1 MAKKL
6 LVVTILFVLLS
17 AYLSVFSTI
26 SFANSSDEE
35 IINIVKNIPRY
46 YVFDID
52 KFQSREIDI
61 QEYSCIQLENY
72 ITQLI
77 NDDSIRIEIEE
88 IGAGGSI
95 NTYEWDANIK
105 IYRNEI
111 FLDKVQFKWEN
122 NTQIIMFGLIT
133 VPYEEEEKS
142 ESEKI
147 SYANNIL
154 DNRYMIGSLDQRAY
168 EIEKISQL
176 NGKDIVLLDTDK
188 FGTIKYSDEENSKNL
203 YSIVYPDN
211 QGETIPLMIMQKKY
225 IDDDYKNDVYNSIK
239 NIPKYYV
246 FDIDKFHSQD
256 ITLLEYTKQQLENY
270 MKNFIDDDTRKIN
283 VDILESRYK
292 FNTIEFSTDIKIL
305 KNNTLEN
312 TVHFGWDNNTPI
324 TAFSLITVPYGIKN
338 EQRFFLEYARNIIE
352 NKYNYPYQYELER
365 KQRDYELSNKDTI
378 LLGTEKFG
386 TKKYYNGQL
395 TLYNLKPQN
404 DTTNIEP
411 LIIMQEPSIN
421 VGKGTKEEPY
431 LISTPQQLSAIRN
444 NLSANYKLVN
454 DIDLTYDTS
463 NANGDFYNNGKGW
476 ETIEDT
482 FSGSLD
488 GNNKIITGIT
498 QNISNENTGLFN
510 NVTGKIM
517 NLNLE
522 NININANYDGTTLGY
537 NNISGLTSSLNGEI
551 DNVLVTGNIFVNA
564 TDNSP
569 YQPLYSVGAIAGWA
583 FYDSNISNVV
593 NKANIQIEG
602 TATSGNYGGILGI
615 GRSTKIINAVNY
627 GNVKSTKSGTFLG
640 GIVGDID
647 CYNGISEIINCE
659 NKGNL
664 ESRGTI
670 GGIAGMNSG
679 TTIRYCKNYGN
690 ITTDNLLG
698 GITGYNSDYTDKN
711 NITRKGIVEECFNTG
726 SLNINIEGNAIYNRT
741 GGIAGV
747 NSGEICNCFN
757 TEIVNISGYNRDRS
771 EFIQFYIGIG
781 GLVGENGGN
790 IYTSYSTGLGDTN
803 YGENLIEYMNINALV
818 GKVINNSCIIKDCY
832 YFENGLYAYSDM
844 NNEKIKTEGNLT
856 LDEMQLE
863 ESYIGFD
870 FNNTWHI
877 EKTTLYKFPKLIK
890 NDIEDK
896 ILQKGD
902 INGDGKINGKDWNR
916 LYEHINETNLLTEE
930 EFERAD
936 VNNDGKVNGK
946 DWNRLYEHINET
958 NPLF

>member
-1 MAKKL
+1 MIRKL
-6 LVVTILFVLLS
+6 KVIFILFTILLTYF
-17 AYLSVFSTI
+17 SVFSTI
-26 SFANSSDEE
+26 SYASRSNEE
-35 IINIVKNIPRY
+35 VVNIVKNIPLY
-46 YVFDID
+46 YAFDIE
-52 KFQSREIDI
+52 KFQMENSSDI
-61 QEYSCIQLENY
+61 VEYSNIQLKKY

-77 NDDSIRIEIEE
+77 NDDSFKIEIEE
-88 IGAGGSI
+88 VGGGGDFNI
-95 NTYEWDANIK
+95 YEWDADIK
-105 IYRNEI
+105 I
-111 FLDKVQFKWEN
+111 FKGTTLIDTVKFRYDN
-122 NTQIIMFGLIT
+122 NTQLVMMGILT
-133 VPYEEEEKS
+133 VPYVNVEKD

-147 SYANNIL
+147 TYAENVL
-154 DNRYMIGSLDQRAY
+154 KNRYKIDFQQY
-168 EIEKISQL
+168 DTYDIEKISQ
-176 NGKDIVLLDTDK
+176 NKTIVALDTK
-188 FGTIKYSDEENSKNL
+188 NNYSNDELINNFYQIVCHTPDSYTYNNEILIIQKEYTENDYTEYISNL
-203 YSIVYPDN
+203 IN
-211 QGETIPLMIMQKKY
+211 NM
-225 IDDDYKNDVYNSIK
+225 
-239 NIPKYYV
+239 PKHYG
-246 FDIDKFHSQD
+246 FDIEKFNLED
-256 ITLLEYTKQQLENY
+256 AELLEYTKSTLERELNKY
-270 MKNFIDDDTRKIN
+270 INDDLREINIDIVDYARKSTSMELNLN
-283 VDILESRYK
+283 VKI
-292 FNTIEFSTDIKIL
+292 IKDNI
-305 KNNTLEN
+305 LEN
-312 TVHFGWDNNTPI
+312 TISFNSNNNNLI
-324 TAFSLITVPYGIKN
+324 NIYSLISVPYGI
-338 EQRFFLEYARNIIE
+338 EDIVEYAQNRINVE
-352 NKYNYPYQYELER
+352 LDYTEQYEL
-365 KQRDYELSNKDTI
+365 KKYNNNIYSNNSIFYKNPII
-378 LLGTEKFG
+378 LLETEKYG
-386 TKKYYNGQL
+386 TYKVYNGV
-395 TLYNLKPQN
+395 YEFIPQN
-404 DTTNIEP
+404 DNSKLEYM
-411 LIIMQEPSIN
+411 LIMQNNSFSE
-421 VGKGTKEEPY
+421 GKGTKEEPY
-431 LISTPQQLSAIRN
+431 LISTPEELNAIRVRSN
-444 NLSANYKLVN
+444 ANYKLTD
-454 DIDLTYDTS
+454 DIDLTYSTT
-463 NANGDFYNNGKGW
+463 NEKGIFYNKGKGW
-476 ETIEDT
+476 KSINE
-482 FSGSLD
+482 FSGVLD
-488 GNNKIITGIT
+488 GNNKKIIGLT
-498 QNISNENTGLFN
+498 QNVCNENAGLFR

-522 NININANYDGTTLGY
+522 NININADYDGTVLGY

-551 DNVLVTGNIFVNA
+551 DDVVVTGNIMVNA
-564 TDNSP
+564 MDNSP

-698 GITGYNSDYTDKN
+698 GITGDNSDYTDKN
-711 NITRKGIVEECFNTG
+711 NITRKGVVEECFNTG

-741 GGIAGV
+741 GGIAGM

-757 TEIVNISGYNRDRS
+757 TGIVNISGYNRDRS

-930 EFERAD
+930 ELKRAD
-936 VNNDGKVNGK
+936 VNGDGKVNGK